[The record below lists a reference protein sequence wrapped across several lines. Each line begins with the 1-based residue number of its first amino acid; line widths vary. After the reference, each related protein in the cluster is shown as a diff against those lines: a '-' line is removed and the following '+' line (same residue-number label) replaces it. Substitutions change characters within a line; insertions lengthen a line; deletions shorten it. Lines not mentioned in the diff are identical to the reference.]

1 MRLAKTDRNLLG
13 AAVGAVCL
21 ISATGVGCAA
31 KNNQA
36 LARARASYLQ
46 ARQDPQIATHAP
58 VALQEAET
66 ALRKAEQTWEETG
79 EQKEVDHLAY
89 VTERKIDLARTTA
102 QSKVAEVEMQ
112 QLGEERE
119 RVRLDARTRE
129 AERARQQAAAR
140 GWEAEQARLQAQE
153 AADRTR
159 QLEQELADLKARQ
172 TERGLVLT
180 LDDVLF
186 EYDKADLKAGAI
198 RNLYP
203 LVTFLREN
211 PERNLIIEGHT
222 DSLGSDSY
230 NFDLSERRAGA
241 VQSFLLQN
249 GISPMRI
256 AARGYGEAYP
266 VVSNDTE
273 AGRQQN
279 RRVEVVILREGELA
293 AGGVR

>member
-1 MRLAKTDRNLLG
+1 MRLAKTDHNPLCV
-13 AAVGAVCL
+13 AVAAVCL
-21 ISATGVGCAA
+21 ISVTGVGCAA

-36 LARARASYLQ
+36 LERARVSYLQ
-46 ARQDPQIATHAP
+46 AGKDPQIATHAP

-66 ALRKAEQTWEETG
+66 ALHKAEQTWEETG
-79 EQKEVDHLAY
+79 KQKEVDHLAY

-102 QSKVAEVEMQ
+102 QSKAAEVEMQ
-112 QLGEERE
+112 QLSEERE
-119 RVRLDARTRE
+119 RVRLEARTHE
-129 AERARQQAAAR
+129 AERAQQQAAAR
-140 GWEAEQARLQAQE
+140 GREAEQARLQAQE
-153 AADRTR
+153 AADRAHR
-159 QLEQELADLKARQ
+159 IEDELAALKAKQ
-172 TERGLVLT
+172 TEHGLVLT
-180 LDDVLF
+180 LNEVLF

-211 PERNLIIEGHT
+211 PARNLIIEGHT

-230 NFDLSERRAGA
+230 NFDLSEHRAEA

-256 AARGYGEAYP
+256 VVRGYGETYP
-266 VVSNDTE
+266 VTSNDTE

-293 AGGVR
+293 ASGMR

>member
-1 MRLAKTDRNLLG
+1 MRLAKTNPNLLYV
-13 AAVGAVCL
+13 AVGAVCL
-21 ISATGVGCAA
+21 IGATGVGCAA
-31 KNNQA
+31 RNNQA
-36 LARARASYLQ
+36 LERARASYMQ
-46 ARQDPQIATHAP
+46 ARQDPQLVTHAP
-58 VALQEAET
+58 IALQEAET
-66 ALRKAEQTWEETG
+66 ALNKAEQTWEETG
-79 EQKEVDHLAY
+79 KQKEVDHLAY

-102 QSKVAEVEMQ
+102 QSKAAEVEMQ

-119 RVRLDARTRE
+119 RVRLEARTHE
-129 AERARQQAAAR
+129 AERAQQQAAAR
-140 GWEAEQARLQAQE
+140 GREAEQARLQAQE
-153 AADRTR
+153 AADRAH
-159 QLEQELADLKARQ
+159 QLEDELAALKAKQ

-180 LDDVLF
+180 LNDVLF
-186 EYDKADLKAGAI
+186 EYDKADLKDGAM

-211 PERNLIIEGHT
+211 PERNLVIEGHT

-256 AARGYGEAYP
+256 VARGYGETYP
-266 VVSNDTE
+266 VTSNDTE

-279 RRVEVVILREGELA
+279 RRVEVVILHEGELA
-293 AGGVR
+293 ASGMR

>member
-1 MRLAKTDRNLLG
+1 MRLAKTNPNLLYV
-13 AAVGAVCL
+13 AVSAVCL
-21 ISATGVGCAA
+21 ISATGAGCAA

-36 LARARASYLQ
+36 LERARASYLQ
-46 ARQDPQIATHAP
+46 AQQDSQIATHAP

-66 ALRKAEQTWEETG
+66 ALHKAERTWEESG

-102 QSKVAEVEMQ
+102 QSKMAEVEMQ

-129 AERARQQAAAR
+129 AERARQQAAAYGR
-140 GWEAEQARLQAQE
+140 EAEQAKLQAQE
-153 AADRTR
+153 ASDRAR
-159 QLEQELADLKARQ
+159 QLEQELADLKAKQ

-186 EYDKADLKAGAI
+186 EYDKADLKPGAT
-198 RNLYP
+198 RKLYP
-203 LVTFLREN
+203 LVTFLKEN
-211 PERNLIIEGHT
+211 PERNLVIEGHT

-230 NFDLSERRAGA
+230 NLDLSERRAGA

-249 GISPMRI
+249 GINSTRI

-266 VVSNDTE
+266 VVSNGTE

-279 RRVEVVILREGELA
+279 RRVEVVILHEGELA
-293 AGGVR
+293 ASGMR